1 MVKLQTA
8 YFLSHNGLGDNIT
21 SIGAINFLSN
31 YFETIYFLCKNSYLN
46 NVQLLLNQDCVKIV
60 PFDAKNEYVECKN
73 IIKNAYN
80 NDNKINIFICGSCH
94 TRYLK
99 SVITHSELI
108 NYVQNDKGYTI
119 HYNHIKQF
127 YYDIGLDLSIYYDYF
142 NIPSSVASNKYY
154 DALENYNIIFL
165 HTKSSVREID
175 LSNIINKYIDN
186 SNYIIICANKNV
198 YPPYHEHYQLSEI
211 FVNIE
216 VAYYIDVIK
225 KAKEIHV
232 IDSCFSCIVYPLHKT
247 NKLHEC
253 DVVEIYSR

>member
-31 YFETIYFLCKNSYLN
+31 YFETIYFLCKNSYLS
-46 NVQLLLNQDCVKIV
+46 NVKLLLNQDCVKII
-60 PFDAKNEYVECKN
+60 PFDAKNEFVECKN
-73 IIKNAYN
+73 IITNAYN
-80 NDNKINIFICGSCH
+80 NDNTINIFICGFCH

-99 SVITHSELI
+99 SNITHNELI

-119 HYNHIKQF
+119 QYNHIKQF

-142 NIPSSVASNKYY
+142 NIPSSVTSNKYY
-154 DALENYNIIFL
+154 DTLKNYNIIFL
-165 HTKSSVREID
+165 HTQSSIREID

-198 YPPYHEHYQLSEI
+198 YPPHHQHYQLSKT

-225 KAKEIHV
+225 NAKEIHV
-232 IDSCFSCIVYPLHKT
+232 IDSCFSCIVFPLYKT
-247 NKLHEC
+247 NKLDEC

>member
-46 NVQLLLNQDCVKIV
+46 NVQLLLNQDCVKVI
-60 PFDAKNEYVECKN
+60 PFDVNNEFDECKR
-73 IIKNAYN
+73 IITNAYD
-80 NDNKINIFICGSCH
+80 NDNTINIFIGGLHKS
-94 TRYLK
+94 YLK
-99 SVITHSELI
+99 SNITHSELI
-108 NYVQNDKGYTI
+108 NYVQNDKEYTI
-119 HYNHIKQF
+119 PYEFIKGF

-154 DALENYNIIFL
+154 DTLKNYNIIFL

-175 LSNIINKYIDN
+175 LSNIINKYIHN

-198 YPPYHEHYQLSEI
+198 YPPYHEHYQLSET

-232 IDSCFSCIVYPLHKT
+232 IDSCFSSIAFPLYKT
-247 NKLHEC
+247 NQLPEC
-253 DVVEIYSR
+253 IVEIYSRG